1 MWFFTAFVLE
11 EAVYKEYREVYP
23 LLLSGV
29 SVNCCCRFP
38 DTAFYLR
45 KFLDCKES
53 GGQDFAKVSD
63 TSFKDWKSAGNADSA
78 FAEFCM
84 LCQPVSEL
92 LLRYDRC
99 VFHAAA
105 LRFRN
110 KAILISGG
118 SGAGKST
125 YCRLLLE
132 RYPTEFSV
140 INGDKPILE
149 YTGSEVVVHPSP
161 WNGKE
166 GLHGAEAA
174 QLAALYIL
182 RRSDDNTIEK
192 CSDKEAAIFSFPM
205 IFQSFETEKVIRDA
219 GKMTEKIVR
228 GCTHF
233 IFNTREIEESS
244 SILYQSIRKAIN
256 HGI

>member
-1 MWFFTAFVLE
+1 MR
-11 EAVYKEYREVYP
+11 KEYGEVYP
-23 LLLSGV
+23 LLLSGI
-29 SVNCCCRFP
+29 SMNCCCRVP

-45 KFLDCKES
+45 KFLACKGT
-53 GGQDFAKVSD
+53 GGQDSVKVTD
-63 TSFKDWKSAGNADSA
+63 VAFEDWKSTGNMEGA
-78 FAEFCM
+78 FAEFCL

-92 LLRYDRC
+92 LLNYDRC
-99 VFHAAA
+99 DFHAAA
-105 LRFRN
+105 LRYRN

-125 YCRLLLE
+125 HCRLLLE
-132 RYPTEFSV
+132 RYPNEFSV
-140 INGDKPILE
+140 INGVKPILE

-182 RRSDDNTIEK
+182 RRSKDNSIEK

-228 GCTHF
+228 GCSHF
-233 IFNTREIEESS
+233 IFNTSEIEASS
-244 SILYQSIRKAIN
+244 SLLYQSIRKTVD